1 MITKEKNSG
10 VLTLFKGVYVW
21 SGAAMALGGYIAED
35 LTGGTHAFEFLMLFG
50 GLNLGMGV
58 MLSGPNRSR
67 RTARRATVERQV
79 HHTSDFW
86 LIGGW

>member
-58 MLSGPNRSR
+58 MQNRYKQLAERSKPLQTD
-67 RTARRATVERQV
+67 RTPRDR
-79 HHTSDFW
+79 
-86 LIGGW
+86 